1 VRVDNIANYKR
12 TSTAFRILRP
22 IVGEGLILSEGDGTN
37 ATAERNTLSQALSI
51 GTPALCADEVIVLAC
66 LYSRPA
72 RYAAIAEICASDRL
86 CAMGAMMADVS
97 GLFGS

>member
-1 VRVDNIANYKR
+1 VACKSCAIIKMRN
-12 TSTAFRILRP
+12 FPLC
-22 IVGEGLILSEGDGTN
+22 GTN
-37 ATAERNTLSQALSI
+37 ATAERNMLKGLAIRMPAVAALTASTHPI
-51 GTPALCADEVIVLAC
+51 PLRADELIVLAR

-86 CAMGAMMADVS
+86 CAIGAMMADVS